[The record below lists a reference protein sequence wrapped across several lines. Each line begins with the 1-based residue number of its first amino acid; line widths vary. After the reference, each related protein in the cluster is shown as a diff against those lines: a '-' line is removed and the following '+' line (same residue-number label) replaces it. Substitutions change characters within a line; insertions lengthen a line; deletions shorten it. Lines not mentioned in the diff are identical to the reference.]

1 MAKNQFLRT
10 GLGLSAPEG
19 RSSASF
25 PLSSL
30 PDPLW
35 GGRRGPPCFVAHVS
49 CHRCP
54 PLEGRRGER
63 NGPREEWKKLE
74 EGGFSDEGR
83 LRGLIF
89 LHVGMLIG
97 SPAKIDFWIQTS

>member
-1 MAKNQFLRT
+1 MFRCPRQ
-10 GLGLSAPEG
+10 
-19 RSSASF
+19 
-25 PLSSL
+25 LSSV
-30 PDPLW
+30 PTI
-35 GGRRGPPCFVAHVS
+35 RR
-49 CHRCP
+49 
-54 PLEGRRGER
+54 EERGEEW
-63 NGPREEWKKLE
+63 PREEWKKLE